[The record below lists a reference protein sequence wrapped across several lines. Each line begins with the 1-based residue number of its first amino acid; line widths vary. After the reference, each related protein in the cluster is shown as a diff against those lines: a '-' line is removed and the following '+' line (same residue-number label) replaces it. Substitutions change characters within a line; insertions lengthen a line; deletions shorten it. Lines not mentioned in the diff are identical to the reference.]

1 MATFMLASN
10 PDNVLHTSANGP
22 LPAQSID
29 PAELPWLSSLT
40 PPYEDSSDQQHE
52 SKFFQKPSYQQA
64 EATQSGNPDAAPS
77 QPPPQ
82 AQRTR
87 RTRRLSSL
95 SSSTETISPERAKHL
110 ERNRISAN
118 KCRLKKKKEHSR
130 MESILNFET
139 RKRDA
144 LLSEVGLLKDKLWCL
159 KNMIFE
165 HAQCDNPHI
174 NYQLA
179 RMTEQVLSKSPASA
193 ASISPV
199 FATKSQPDGSAFFA
213 GGGERRPLDSF
224 GAAAAGTAGT
234 AGTAGAALS
243 SDMNLVQGY
252 SETMFENLVDIS

>member
-1 MATFMLASN
+1 MATFMLAPS
-10 PDNVLHTSANGP
+10 PGNVLHTSANCP
-22 LPAQSID
+22 LPAQSIN
-29 PAELPWLSSLT
+29 PAELPWLSTLT
-40 PPYEDSSDQQHE
+40 PPYEDSPDQQHDPK
-52 SKFFQKPSYQQA
+52 SLQKPSYQQA
-64 EATQSGNPDAAPS
+64 EATESGKPDATPS

-95 SSSTETISPERAKHL
+95 SSSAETISPERAKHL

-118 KCRLKKKKEHSR
+118 KCRLKKKKEHAR

-144 LLSEVGLLKDKLWCL
+144 LLSEVGLLKDELWCL

-165 HAQCDNPHI
+165 HAQCDNPHV

-193 ASISPV
+193 ASVSPV
-199 FATKSQPDGSAFFA
+199 FATKSQADGSAFSG
-213 GGGERRPLDSF
+213 GGGERPLDSF
-224 GAAAAGTAGT
+224 GAAAAGGGGSAGP
-234 AGTAGAALS
+234 ALS
-243 SDMNLVQGY
+243 SDMNHVQGY